1 MPVSPHIA
9 RLRESVGH
17 DLLLL
22 PSVAVLPRDEQGR
35 VLLVLQTDRG
45 QWGTIGGAV
54 EPDESPGQAAVR
66 EAREEAGVEVEL
78 AGILAVVGGPRYRI
92 TYPNGDRAAYVSTV
106 YAARVIAGEPAPDH
120 DETSAV
126 AWVAPEQLA
135 DLDLGDFAR
144 AMFEELDWLRS
155 GRA

>member
-22 PSVAVLPRDEQGR
+22 PSVAVLPRDEKGR
-35 VLLVLQTDRG
+35 VLLVLQADRG

-54 EPDESPGQAAVR
+54 EPDESPRQTAVR

-78 AGILAVVGGPRYRI
+78 TGILAVVGGPRYRI
-92 TYPNGDRAAYVSTV
+92 TYPNGDRTAYVSTV
-106 YAARVIAGEPAPDH
+106 YAARVTAGEPAPDH
-120 DETSAV
+120 DETSDV
-126 AWVAPEQLA
+126 AWVAPEELA
-135 DLDLGDFAR
+135 GLDLGDFAR
-144 AMFEELDWLRS
+144 AMFEELDWLRA